1 MLISNIGKK
10 KEWQE
15 QKRLGNEAKLRK
27 FFSINNEYLL
37 QCLMDV
43 YRRESK
49 KYYFYNPVFQN
60 NRTDENRV
68 CS

>member
-1 MLISNIGKK
+1 MLLSNIGKK
-10 KEWQE
+10 KNDENK
-15 QKRLGNEAKLRK
+15 KRPGNEAKWRK

-68 CS
+68 YS